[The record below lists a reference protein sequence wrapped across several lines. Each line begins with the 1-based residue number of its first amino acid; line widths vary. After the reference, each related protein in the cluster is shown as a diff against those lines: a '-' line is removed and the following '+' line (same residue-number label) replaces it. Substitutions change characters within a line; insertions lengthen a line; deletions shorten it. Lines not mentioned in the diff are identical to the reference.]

1 LATFAPSSEADLV
14 GELQNETDIEDFLRG
29 TNFLSASGGGDPVIQ
44 RDLLLDNLERGV
56 PMAWTPIDDLPA
68 DALICTACFSG
79 SIAPEVF
86 EASPEADK
94 VAGPDRFKR
103 PMVEAVR
110 ALERELG
117 RKIDG
122 ICSIEI
128 GGINTPAVLDA
139 ASNLGIAMV
148 DGDYAG
154 RAIPELHATTP
165 HVFGV
170 PVLPWASVDEYGNE
184 IIIRRSPTNAF
195 AERIG
200 KFLAQASFGLI
211 GCALAALPASE
222 VRRIYVPDTISE
234 SLALGRAIRE
244 AREAG
249 DDPVVAGARALDGW
263 VLFRGTI
270 VDREWSNTG
279 YLEGTHDVAGDGD
292 FAGHTMRIWYKNEN
306 HLTWL
311 DGREWVASPDLIEVC
326 DAETAEPLVNTYLK
340 IGDRIAVVGMRRRT
354 VWDSPAGL
362 ATLGPAHF
370 GWDAFAFQPIEGLAG
385 PKA

>member
-1 LATFAPSSEADLV
+1 M
-14 GELQNETDIEDFLRG
+14 GELRTETEVEDFLRG
-29 TNFLSASGGGDPVIQ
+29 INFLSASGGGEPVVQ
-44 RDLLLDNLERGV
+44 RRLLLDDLARGV
-56 PMAWTPIDDLPA
+56 PMRWTSINDIPD

-86 EASPEADK
+86 EASPEADRI
-94 VAGPDRFKR
+94 AGPDRIAR

-117 RKIDG
+117 RPIDG

-128 GGINTPAVLDA
+128 GGINTSAVLDA
-139 ASNLGIAMV
+139 VANLGITMV

-200 KFLAQASFGLI
+200 KFLAQSSFGLI

-222 VRRIYVPDTISE
+222 VRRIFVPDTITE
-234 SLALGRAIRE
+234 SLALGRSIRE
-244 AREAG
+244 AREQG
-249 DDPVVAGARALDGW
+249 LDPVVASARALNGW
-263 VLFRGTI
+263 VLFRGRI
-270 VDREWSNTG
+270 VKREWRNTG
-279 YLEGTHDVAGDGD
+279 YLEGFHDVAGDGD
-292 FAGHTMRIWYKNEN
+292 FVGKTLRIWYKNEN

-311 DGREWVASPDLIEVC
+311 NGQEWVASPDLIEVC
-326 DAETAEPLVNTYLK
+326 DADTAEPLVNTYLK
-340 IGDRIAVVGMRRRT
+340 EGDRIAVVGMRRRD

-362 ATLGPAHF
+362 AALGPAHF
-370 GWDAFAFQPIEGLAG
+370 GWTDFPYRPMEELAG
-385 PKA
+385 PLA